1 MLFML
6 LTTYDIHD
14 TILRI
19 IKTILNGIYN
29 QAKTRHILI
38 AIEHDKRFLSLSNK
52 HLMQQFSRFGNRC

>member
-6 LTTYDIHD
+6 LITYDIHD

-29 QAKTRHILI
+29 QAQSDIK
-38 AIEHDKRFLSLSNK
+38 
-52 HLMQQFSRFGNRC
+52 